1 MSVIG
6 RLDKQVE
13 DVLINP
19 LKQKGRGAHASQER
33 QREAPTR
40 SDAAADAA
48 PAEQETT
55 ERRLE
60 KEDLPVWLL

>member
-6 RLDKQVE
+6 SLDKQVE

-19 LKQKGRGAHASQER
+19 LERNRQDSAALKER
-33 QREAPTR
+33 QREAPAH
-40 SDAAADAA
+40 SDAATNDA
-48 PAEQETT
+48 PAEQEIQD
-55 ERRLE
+55 RRLE

>member
-19 LKQKGRGAHASQER
+19 RKQNTQGAAALKER
-33 QREAPTR
+33 QREVNQH
-40 SDAAADAA
+40 SDAETNAA
-48 PAEQETT
+48 PDGQENPD
-55 ERRLE
+55 RRLE